1 MTSSIVIDGGHGEGG
16 GQILRSALALSMAT
30 GQPFVMRNIR
40 AGRVKPGLMRQHLAC
55 VTAAASLCDG
65 RYAGAQVGSSTVEF
79 VPGKVKPSSYRI
91 PIGTAGSTI
100 MVLQAV
106 LPALI
111 REKDSCRLV
120 VEGGT
125 HNTQAP
131 SYEFFAEALVPL
143 LNRMGAQ
150 VRCTMEQRGFY
161 PAGGGRI
168 LVEVN
173 GDAAPAPLHL
183 LERGPLVNIRAS
195 AETCKLKFA
204 IAERE
209 RETVMRRLN
218 LKADQTRAASHGD
231 SISPG
236 NIVCVRV
243 EHQNLSEVFVAL
255 GQLGKTAEAV
265 AGEAADAVEA
275 YLNSGVAVGEHL
287 ADQLM
292 VPMALMGGGSYVTGP
307 LTMHSTTNIHTLSLF
322 GIRVE
327 TSPAAGGVLVRV
339 PAIG

>member
-1 MTSSIVIDGGHGEGG
+1 
-16 GQILRSALALSMAT
+16 MAT

-40 AGRVKPGLMRQHLAC
+40 AGRVKPGLMRQHLVC
-55 VTAAASLCDG
+55 VTAAASICDG
-65 RYAGAQVGSSTVEF
+65 RYAGAQLGSSTVEF
-79 VPGKVKPSSYRI
+79 IPGRVKPSSYRI
-91 PIGTAGSTI
+91 PIGTAGSTT

-106 LPALI
+106 LPALL
-111 REKDSCRLV
+111 REKDSCSLA

-131 SYEFFAEALVPL
+131 SYEFFAESLVPL
-143 LNRMGAQ
+143 LNRMGAN
-150 VRCTMEQRGFY
+150 VKCTMEQRGFY

-168 LVEVN
+168 RVEVSGN
-173 GDAAPAPLHL
+173 AAPEPLELHD
-183 LERGPLVNIRAS
+183 RGELVNIRAS

-209 RETVMRRLN
+209 RETVMRLMQLN
-218 LKADQTRAASHGD
+218 ADQTRAGSHAD
-231 SISPG
+231 SVSPG

-243 EHQNLSEVFVAL
+243 EHEHLTEVFVAL

-265 AGEAADAVEA
+265 AGEAADAAKA

-292 VPMALMGGGSYVTGP
+292 VPMALMAGGSFVTGP
-307 LTMHSTTNIHTLSLF
+307 LSPHSTTNIRTIERF
-322 GIRVE
+322 GIKVE
-327 TSPAAGGVLVRV
+327 TTTTSHGTMVRV
-339 PAIG
+339 PSMSAGQSGKSA